1 MDPATGLGLILICIG
16 VFVGGLMDGVS
27 PMTFFGTPA
36 SFLIVLVSALGATF
50 FSNTMADAKVLPKL
64 LVKALKGQKLQETG
78 ELIDQIVGFAEQA
91 RREGL
96 LALEEQA
103 RSIEDPFFRR
113 GLQLAID
120 GADPDTVGEVM
131 EADVKAMSDR
141 HKQGAKMVTSLGVY
155 APTFGI
161 IGAVIG
167 LIHTMH
173 VLDNPAAIG
182 EGIAGAFTATFW
194 GVFAS
199 NGIFLPLGNKLSVM
213 SGLEVAQKRLII
225 EGVLSIQ
232 SGANPRLLD
241 DMLRSALPPSER
253 VSLDEKKSA

>member
-1 MDPATGLGLILICIG
+1 MDPATLVGGALVLIG
-16 VFVGGLMDGVS
+16 VFVGGLLDGVS
-27 PMTFFGTPA
+27 PAVFFATPA
-36 SFLIVLVSALGATF
+36 AFLIVLVGALGATF
-50 FSNTMADAKVLPKL
+50 FGNPMTENKRFMKVLMKA
-64 LVKALKGQKLQETG
+64 VKGHKLQDTN
-78 ELIDQIVGFAEQA
+78 ELIDQIVAFAEQA

-120 GADPDTVGEVM
+120 GADPDMVSEVM
-131 EADVKAMSDR
+131 EAEVKAMSDR
-141 HKQGAKMVTSLGVY
+141 HKNGAKMITSIGIF

-173 VLDNPAAIG
+173 LLENPAELG

-194 GVFAS
+194 GVFSA
-199 NGIFLPLGNKLSVM
+199 NAIFLPLGNRLSVM
-213 SGLEVAQKRLII
+213 SAGEIAQRRLVI

-241 DMLRSALPPSER
+241 DMLRSALPPTER
-253 VSLDEKKSA
+253 AGADEKKSA

>member
-1 MDPATGLGLILICIG
+1 MDPATGLGLGLVFVG
-16 VFVGGLMDGVS
+16 VFVGGLIDGVS
-27 PMTFFGTPA
+27 PVTFFGSPA
-36 SFLIVLVSALGATF
+36 AFLIVLASAFGATF
-50 FSNTMADAKVLPKL
+50 LSNTMGEAKS
-64 LVKALKGQKLQETG
+64 LVKTILKGIKGQKLQDTG

-103 RSIEDPFFRR
+103 RTIEDPFFRR

-120 GADPDTVGEVM
+120 GADPDVVGEVM

-141 HKQGAKMVTSLGVY
+141 HKIGSKMVTNVGIFT
-155 APTFGI
+155 PTFGI

-167 LIHTMH
+167 LIHTMGK
-173 VLDNPAAIG
+173 LDSPAELG

-194 GVFAS
+194 GVFAA
-199 NGIFLPLGNKLSVM
+199 NGIFLPLGNKLTVM
-213 SGLEVAQKRLII
+213 SGAEIAQKRLII

-241 DMLRSALPPSER
+241 DMLRSSLPPSER
-253 VSLDEKKSA
+253 AANDEKKSA